1 MCIEKTTVQAV
12 TDLSDVDVFLF
23 FFSKWIQEH
32 GFKNLVWIQER
43 KIEFITW

>member
-23 FFSKWIQEH
+23 FSPN

-43 KIEFITW
+43 KIEFI